1 MVNRLKV
8 PAESVE
14 NNPAWSALFPPEY
27 WELLELVMADA
38 PEDAVKFWRNV
49 VIGKGKGQP
58 KLISAKT
65 ADIAIRAAKLQWFG
79 NHKPEDI
86 DRLVSRGIVPRNET
100 AIQMLRRQAWYLRCG
115 WPVILVKPV
124 GKPWTHDVLDFVAFS
139 VPMGY
144 NLRLY
149 EYDDE
154 SVWPV
159 PTPTSWRT
167 SGVQQGRPDQDQD
180 QEEGHPEGDQA

>member
-14 NNPAWSALFPPEY
+14 HPEYSNMYPPEY
-27 WELLELVMADA
+27 WELVELTMAQVPDN
-38 PEDAVKFWRNV
+38 AVKAYRDI
-49 VIGKGKGQP
+49 VIGKGKGMP
-58 KLISAKT
+58 KLIKARH
-65 ADIAIRAAKLQWFG
+65 ADMALRAGLMQHFGTDDPERRELLIRNQTVSW
-79 NHKPEDI
+79 PEDL
-86 DRLVSRGIVPRNET
+86 DD
-100 AIQMLRRQAWYLRCG
+100 MLSRQAWYIGNG
-115 WPVILVKPV
+115 WPVIMIKSRSAGWPLRVV
-124 GKPWTHDVLDFVAFS
+124 QFAAERI
-139 VPMGY
+139 PMGHEI
-144 NLRLY
+144 RLF

-180 QEEGHPEGDQA
+180 QEEGHPEGD